1 MFVYKINKI
10 YIELK
15 RIVRKLFYLRI
26 YRKDT
31 PGDTLKFYNRMRY
44 LYINEFK
51 VRESFSKSLNNVK
64 FVDTLSQDGFIVV
77 NLSEI
82 SKREEFVNTIEKFR
96 KKFDEITQNQSKEKK
111 NFSKDYLLNYDLEFN
126 SDVKNIAD
134 PFIDIATKYLG
145 TLPILTSFS
154 MLYSANISEE
164 LVGSKLL
171 HRDGEDFKQLKIFI
185 PIEEVQK
192 ENGPLHVINKD
203 ESKKLYEN
211 LIKQKKIYR
220 RNQTIDDKS
229 LEELKLNIY
238 KILMNNKQCALVDTS
253 VCYHYGSRKS
263 LKPRKLLALQFT
275 TAFSAKTPIFRSYDS
290 DKKFTLQK
298 DKFVYG
304 LQKKISTHNEKSI
317 YFKV

>member
-1 MFVYKINKI
+1 MELNKDKAI
-10 YIELK
+10 
-15 RIVRKLFYLRI
+15 
-26 YRKDT
+26 
-31 PGDTLKFYNRMRY
+31 
-44 LYINEFK
+44 
-51 VRESFSKSLNNVK
+51 
-64 FVDTLSQDGFIVV
+64 
-77 NLSEI
+77 
-82 SKREEFVNTIEKFR
+82 
-96 KKFDEITQNQSKEKK
+96 DE
-111 NFSKDYLLNYDLEFN
+111 
-126 SDVKNIAD
+126 KNIAD

-229 LEELKLNIY
+229 LEESKLNIY
-238 KILMNNKQCALVDTS
+238 KILIEKGYKNLITVSSK
-253 VCYHYGSRKS
+253 
-263 LKPRKLLALQFT
+263 KLDLRNY
-275 TAFSAKTPIFRSYDS
+275 SK
-290 DKKFTLQK
+290 
-298 DKFVYG
+298 V
-304 LQKKISTHNEKSI
+304 EK
-317 YFKV
+317 YFIQILI